1 MQGDLVNRLTNKK
14 GKIPLPPQSIFSPSS
29 YKLFGYSFLI
39 LFFELALI
47 RFIPSNIR
55 ITAYFINLVLV
66 AAFLGM
72 GIGMLRVKRGKDL
85 TQFFLPL
92 LLLLTG
98 ACVYFSNILVVAPQ
112 SEEALYAIYHDLS
125 PHSREWGMV
134 PVVCVIFTLSAL
146 PFVALGNAMGREFK
160 NFPALHAYAINT
172 AGSLAGL
179 LAFSILSYFS
189 TPPLFWFG
197 LGGLLFLLL
206 ARKQQ
211 NPIIS
216 ILCLGLIFYLV
227 QNLHQKD
234 HEIWSP
240 YYKINHYQK
249 PAVTSINVNGSI
261 HQYIINFSPPLAPQK
276 NISALIKQDYQL
288 PYRFAKSWE
297 DVLIL
302 GAGSGNDVHLVL
314 EQGAKNVDAVEIDR
328 AIWKLGKDLN
338 YHKPYDD
345 PRVQVFID
353 DARAFLKKSK
363 KKYDVIILGTLD
375 SQTLLSGMSSIRL
388 DNYIYTAEAFRSIQ
402 EHLKTEGIIILYHM
416 SPSSFIPLKLS
427 KILMDIFGV
436 HPLIHFE
443 KEHRNF
449 NFTFVAGSNAEG
461 VNDFGYFFPE
471 LKNDSEIAES
481 LVSPPTD
488 DWPYLYLGHPGI
500 PSHYLQAGGI
510 LFLISLI
517 SIIFAAGRKNIK
529 NPDWTLFLLGA
540 SFLLLETKS
549 VTEMSLLFGSTWQ
562 VNILVFASILMLI
575 FAANLFILRK
585 GPFDKTRIFFALFIS
600 IGVSYAIPTH
610 SLLALPLAGQWI
622 AGALITAVPLF
633 FAGMLFSQIFE
644 NRQEPTTS
652 LGYNLM
658 GAICGGLLEYSSMAF
673 GTKNLYLLA
682 LVLYILAFLVH
693 GREKGT
699 S

>member
-1 MQGDLVNRLTNKK
+1 LQ
-14 GKIPLPPQSIFSPSS
+14 PQSIFSPSS

-47 RFIPSNIR
+47 RFIPSNVR
-55 ITAYFINLVLV
+55 IIAYFINLVLV

-72 GIGMLRVKRGKDL
+72 GVGMLRVKWKRNL
-85 TQFFLPL
+85 TQFFPPL

-98 ACVYFSNILVVAPQ
+98 ACVYFSNIMVAAPRTG
-112 SEEALYAIYHDLS
+112 EAIYAIYADLS

-134 PVVCVIFTLSAL
+134 PVVSIFFTLSTL
-146 PFVALGNAMGREFK
+146 PFIALGYAMGREFK
-160 NFPALHAYAINT
+160 NFPALHAYAINA

-179 LAFSILSYFS
+179 LAFSLLSYFS

-206 ARKQQ
+206 AGKQQ
-211 NPIIS
+211 NFVVS
-216 ILCLGLIFYLV
+216 VLCLGLIFYLV

-240 YYKINHYQK
+240 YYKINHYQN
-249 PAVTSINVNGSI
+249 PHFTSINVNGSL
-261 HQYIINFSPPLAPQK
+261 HQYMVNFSPPPGSNRTIADQV
-276 NISALIKQDYQL
+276 KQDYQL

-314 EQGAKNVDAVEIDR
+314 EQGAKNIDAVEIDR
-328 AIWKLGKDLN
+328 AIWKLGKELN
-338 YHKPYDD
+338 YQKPYDD
-345 PRVQVFID
+345 PRVQVYID
-353 DARAFLKKSK
+353 DARAFLKKTK

-388 DNYIYTAEAFRSIQ
+388 DNYIYTSEAFRSVR
-402 EHLKTEGIIILYHM
+402 EHLKPEGIIILYHM
-416 SPSSFIPLKLS
+416 SMNTDIPLKLS

-443 KEHRNF
+443 KEHRHF
-449 NFTFVAGSNAEG
+449 NFTLVAGSKAEDI
-461 VNDFGYFFPE
+461 NDFRYFFAE
-471 LKNDSEIAES
+471 LKSNDQIIAD
-481 LVSPPTD
+481 LVTPPTD
-488 DWPYLYLGHPGI
+488 DWPYLYLDRPEI
-500 PSHYLQAGGI
+500 PTHYLQAGGFI
-510 LFLISLI
+510 FLISVVL
-517 SIIFAAGRKNIK
+517 IIFAAGRKNIK

-562 VNILVFASILMLI
+562 VNVLVFSAILMLI
-575 FAANLFILRK
+575 FGANLFILRK
-585 GPFDKTRIFFALFIS
+585 GPFDKTRIFFGLFIA
-600 IGVSYAIPTH
+600 IGISYAVPTH

-622 AGALITAVPLF
+622 AGALVTALPLF

-644 NRQEPTTS
+644 KRQEPTTS
-652 LGYNLM
+652 LGYNLI
-658 GAICGGLLEYSSMAF
+658 GAICGGLLEYSSMAL

-693 GREKGT
+693 GREKGIT
-699 S
+699 